1 MPLPG
6 LWDFEKVPVFFMTPM
21 IGFMLKGAGISLQ
34 VFFLTL
40 LFSVPLAMPIAFGRM
55 SKNRVIR
62 GFVSLY
68 LLIMRG
74 TPLILQLIF
83 IYFTPKYLYAFLN
96 SSFEALIPS
105 PGFWSGLRFV
115 LSYNRFTAVVIAF
128 ALNYAAYFAEIY
140 RGGIESI
147 PRGQYEAAKVL
158 GFTGSQTFGRI
169 VLPQVVKR
177 ILPAS
182 GNEVITLVK
191 DTALAQV
198 IGVAELFHA
207 AQNASAREFS
217 TTPIFIAGLFY
228 LIMNWVVSVV
238 FARFEKKLSYY
249 L

>member
-1 MPLPG
+1 MAS
-6 LWDFEKVPVFFMTPM
+6 M
-21 IGFMLKGAGISLQ
+21 IGFMLKGAGTSLE

-40 LFSVPLAMPIAFGRM
+40 LFSLPLALPVAFGRM
-55 SKNRVIR
+55 SKNPVIR
-62 GFVSLY
+62 GIIGLY

-83 IYFTPKYLYAFLN
+83 IYFAPKYLYAFLLN
-96 SSFEALIPS
+96 NFEALLVS
-105 PGFWSGLRFV
+105 EGLRNGLRVV

-128 ALNYAAYFAEIY
+128 TLNYAAYFAEIY
-140 RGGIESI
+140 RGGIDSI
-147 PRGQYEAAKVL
+147 PRCQYEAAKVL
-158 GFTGSQTFGRI
+158 GFTKAQTFGRI

-177 ILPAS
+177 ILPAA

-228 LIMNWVVSVV
+228 LVMNWAVS
-238 FARFEKKLSYY
+238 FAFTRFEKKLSYY
-249 L
+249 S